1 MRSQKQNNRQPRPF
15 KNRQDHDRWSGGQGS
30 GGYIPSSRPA
40 APAKKTAP
48 GTQAEKKRRG

>member
-15 KNRQDHDRWSGGQGS
+15 KNRQDHDRWSGGQGG

-40 APAKKTAP
+40 TPAKKTAP
-48 GTQAEKKRRG
+48 GTQAEKKLRG